1 MPDHETL
8 TGYSRA
14 GVEDALMPARTHA
27 LVMDTALQ
35 LPDSSDPRSEASPL
49 PFEHVTQLAVGHIL
63 SSALNVAVTLRL
75 ADRVAE
81 GMTRVVDLARETGVD
96 PDSLYRVMRLLASA
110 EVFVEERGRSF
121 AMTPAAEALRADS
134 PASLHGLVS
143 WLTDPFHHRVY
154 ADAMYAVITGRPAA
168 ERTAGM
174 PVFEHFARTPPLSA
188 IFNNAMI
195 AFSAQLIPA
204 ILDACDFGGI
214 ERLVD
219 VGGGHGHLI
228 ASILQRYPQMRG
240 VLFDVDH
247 VILNATPLL
256 IAAEVETRCCPV
268 SGDFFTASLPRGDAY
283 VLKHI
288 LHDWDD
294 EAALAILRNV
304 RRAIGSRPRARLILL
319 EAVIGE
325 GVGPDFAKVL
335 DVERLMMT
343 SGRERTAEQFRALLT
358 AAGFELTRIVSTRS
372 PISVVEAE
380 SLPGW
385 R

>member
-1 MPDHETL
+1 
-8 TGYSRA
+8 
-14 GVEDALMPARTHA
+14 MPASSYA
-27 LVMDTALQ
+27 LVMDTALRIS
-35 LPDSSDPRSEASPL
+35 DSSDSRPGAPL
-49 PFEHVTQLAVGHIL
+49 PFAHVTQLAVGHIL

-81 GMTRVVDLARETGVD
+81 GVTRVVDLARETGVD
-96 PDSLYRVMRLLASA
+96 ADSLYRVMRLLASA
-110 EVFVEERGRSF
+110 GVFLEERGRSF
-121 AMTPAAEALRADS
+121 ALTPSAEALRIDA

-154 ADAMYAVITGRPAA
+154 ADAMYAVITGRPAV
-168 ERTAGM
+168 ERTVGM

-188 IFNNAMI
+188 IFNNAMT
-195 AFSAQLIPA
+195 AFSAQVIPA
-204 ILDACDFGGI
+204 ILDAYDFGGI

-228 ASILQRYPQMRG
+228 ASVLQRYPQMRA

-247 VILNATPLL
+247 VIAGATPLL
-256 IAAEVETRCCPV
+256 IGAGVDGRCCPV
-268 SGDFFTASLPRGDAY
+268 SGDFFTASLPKGDAY

-288 LHDWDD
+288 VHDWDD

-304 RRAIGSRPRARLILL
+304 RAAIGRRPRARLILL

-325 GVGPDFAKVL
+325 GSGPDFGKVL
-335 DVERLMMT
+335 DVDRLMMT

-358 AAGFELTRIVSTRS
+358 AAGFELTCIVGTSS
-372 PISVVEAE
+372 PISVIEAASRPE
-380 SLPGW
+380 PVFLRQG
-385 R
+385 